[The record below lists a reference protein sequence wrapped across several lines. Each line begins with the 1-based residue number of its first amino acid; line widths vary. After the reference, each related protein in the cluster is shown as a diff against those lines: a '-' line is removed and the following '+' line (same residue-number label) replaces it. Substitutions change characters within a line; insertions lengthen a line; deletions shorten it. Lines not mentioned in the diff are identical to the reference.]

1 MSFERRQPRGM
12 NPTMP
17 VLTSTSTST
26 SKLARAHRAACVL
39 AIAAALGGCALAP
52 PQPWERGLLAKPE
65 MTMGADPLDQRFV
78 QHIYGSKENA
88 SGGYGVGGGG
98 CGCN

>member
-1 MSFERRQPRGM
+1 MRYTVFR
-12 NPTMP
+12 
-17 VLTSTSTST
+17 L
-26 SKLARAHRAACVL
+26 
-39 AIAAALGGCALAP
+39 ALAGTLASALSGCGSLQP
-52 PQPWERGLLAKPE
+52 PQPWEKGHLAQPA

-78 QHIYGSKENA
+78 QHIYSSKENA

>member
-1 MSFERRQPRGM
+1 
-12 NPTMP
+12 MP
-17 VLTSTSTST
+17 GSIRTSW
-26 SKLARAHRAACVL
+26 L
-39 AIAAALGGCALAP
+39 AAATLAAAAAAGGCAAGP
-52 PQPWERGLLAKPE
+52 PQAWEKGNLARPE

>member
-1 MSFERRQPRGM
+1 MSE
-12 NPTMP
+12 
-17 VLTSTSTST
+17 STRST
-26 SKLARAHRAACVL
+26 RAVC
-39 AIAAALGGCALAP
+39 AIFAVAAAGLGGCAINP
-52 PQPWERGLLAKPE
+52 PQPWEKGNLAKPE